1 METGISP
8 ETVEFLRTFGLV
20 LAGFMVFAL
29 AMGFFLLG
37 IIVWQVRKIDVP
49 PGAGFGETLLYT
61 PFLVVLVIDLLDFAL
76 DLLAAPL
83 SWIVLDRLGLKALR
97 GVGTV
102 QALLPFTQLI
112 PVMTLSWIG
121 VRLLGAQSLDV
132 LDKLRDV

>member
-1 METGISP
+1 MESGISP
-8 ETVEFLRTFGLV
+8 ETIQFLRTFGLV

-29 AMGFFLLG
+29 VMGFFLLG
-37 IIVWQVRKIDVP
+37 IVVWQVRKIDVP
-49 PGAGFGETLLYT
+49 PGASFGETLLYT

-76 DLLAAPL
+76 DLLAAPV
-83 SWIVLDRLGLKALR
+83 SWIILDRLGLKALR

-121 VRLLGAQSLDV
+121 VRLLGTQSLDV
-132 LDKLRDV
+132 LDKLHDA

>member
-8 ETVEFLRTFGLV
+8 ETIQFLRTFGLV

-29 AMGFFLLG
+29 VIGSFLLG
-37 IIVWQVRKIDVP
+37 IVVWQVRKIDVP

-61 PFLVVLVIDLLDFAL
+61 PFLVVVMIDLLDFAL
-76 DLLAAPL
+76 DLLAVPL

-97 GVGTV
+97 GVATV

-121 VRLLGAQSLDV
+121 VRLLGPQSLDV
-132 LDKLRDV
+132 LDKLRDA

>member
-8 ETVEFLRTFGLV
+8 ETIEFLRTFGLV

-29 AMGFFLLG
+29 VIGSFLLG
-37 IIVWQVRKIDVP
+37 IVVWQVRKIDVP
-49 PGAGFGETLLYT
+49 PGANFGETLLYT
-61 PFLVVLVIDLLDFAL
+61 PFLVVVMIDLLDFAL
-76 DLLAAPL
+76 DLLAAPV
-83 SWIVLDRLGLKALR
+83 SWIILDRLGLKALR

-121 VRLLGAQSLDV
+121 VRLLGPQSLDV
-132 LDKLRDV
+132 LDKLRDA

>member
-1 METGISP
+1 MESGISP
-8 ETVEFLRTFGLV
+8 ETIQFLRTFGLV

-29 AMGFFLLG
+29 VMGFFLLG
-37 IIVWQVRKIDVP
+37 IVVWQVRKIDVP
-49 PGAGFGETLLYT
+49 LGAGFGETLLYT
-61 PFLVVLVIDLLDFAL
+61 PFLVVVMIDLLDFAL

-83 SWIVLDRLGLKALR
+83 SWVILDRLGLKALR

-121 VRLLGAQSLDV
+121 VRLLGPQSLDV
-132 LDKLRDV
+132 LDKLRDT

>member
-29 AMGFFLLG
+29 ALGFFLLG
-37 IIVWQVRKIDVP
+37 IVVWQARKIDVP
-49 PGAGFGETLLYT
+49 PGANFAETLLYT
-61 PFLVVLVIDLLDFAL
+61 PFLIVVVIDLLDFAL
-76 DLLAAPL
+76 DLLAAPV

-121 VRLLGAQSLDV
+121 VRVIGVERLHSLRESV
-132 LDKLRDV
+132 KA